1 MERSIRMI
9 VRDLPNGTALVIT
22 QEGHADV
29 AAQLAAHWGNQQFS
43 RIEPYRSMMF
53 GTTYHDSGHREMEAD
68 LPINTEKG
76 VPFMFRGAPPGLRK
90 REDDVANALWVRSR
104 DPYASLVVAVHH
116 SGLRKRRYDTVRVK
130 KDESVN
136 GASPN
141 ETPLGLDAAFEDLEG
156 WQQEVA
162 QELGMSDPSTRDAFW
177 HNYRLLQV
185 FDLLSLHFCCDG
197 YRGDQ
202 LQELTLEN
210 VPVSNASPELVE
222 LHIVPVDHNVVRVT
236 PYPFDESPLRVS
248 VLARCVTPKV
258 AASADIGQEEYYHAP
273 RELVTWE
280 FTK

>member
-1 MERSIRMI
+1 LI

-29 AAQLAAHWGNQQFS
+29 AAQFAAHWGNQQFS

-68 LPINTEKG
+68 LPINPEKG

-90 REDDVANALWVRSR
+90 REDDVANALWIRSR

-130 KDESVN
+130 KHDSGN
-136 GASPN
+136 GNAP
-141 ETPLGLDAAFEDLEG
+141 EEAPLGLDAAFEDLQG

-162 QELGMSDPSTRDAFW
+162 QELGMSDASARNAFW

-197 YRGDQ
+197 YQGDQ
-202 LQELTLEN
+202 LKELTLEN
-210 VPVSNASPELVE
+210 VPVSGSSSEM
-222 LHIVPVDHNVVRVT
+222 VDLQLTPIGPNNVRVT

-248 VLARCVTPKV
+248 VMARCVTPRMQD
-258 AASADIGQEEYYHAP
+258 AAELGQEEYYHAP
-273 RELVTWE
+273 RETVTWE
-280 FTK
+280 FSR